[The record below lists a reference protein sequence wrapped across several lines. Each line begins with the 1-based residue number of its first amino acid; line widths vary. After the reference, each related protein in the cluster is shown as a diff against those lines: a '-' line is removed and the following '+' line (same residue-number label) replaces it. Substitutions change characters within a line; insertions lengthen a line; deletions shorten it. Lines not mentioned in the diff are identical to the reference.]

1 MADNLVDN
9 MLNEMNANNT
19 ANVLSYQPGGM
30 SGGGGHMGAP
40 MGGPMGGPQY
50 GQQYGPQYGYNPQQ
64 PMSEMRMGEVDYIPN
79 SQQQA
84 PTVQNNMEENMED
97 EDMAPT
103 EEDAQMMMDAPDLS
117 TYGMEEGNGG
127 MMDKI
132 INQSKAPLVVI
143 VLVFLMTM
151 PQVSGA
157 VRNFVARFTTNP
169 MYVNV
174 ALAIA
179 VGVAFYMISMMIA

>member
-1 MADNLVDN
+1 
-9 MLNEMNANNT
+9 
-19 ANVLSYQPGGM
+19 
-30 SGGGGHMGAP
+30 
-40 MGGPMGGPQY
+40 
-50 GQQYGPQYGYNPQQ
+50 
-64 PMSEMRMGEVDYIPN
+64 
-79 SQQQA
+79 
-84 PTVQNNMEENMED
+84 MEEE
-97 EDMAPT
+97 EMAPS

-117 TYGMEEGNGG
+117 TYGMEEGTGG

-151 PQVSGA
+151 PQVTGQ

-174 ALAIA
+174 ALAVA
-179 VGVAFYMISMMIA
+179 VGIAFYVINMMINQA